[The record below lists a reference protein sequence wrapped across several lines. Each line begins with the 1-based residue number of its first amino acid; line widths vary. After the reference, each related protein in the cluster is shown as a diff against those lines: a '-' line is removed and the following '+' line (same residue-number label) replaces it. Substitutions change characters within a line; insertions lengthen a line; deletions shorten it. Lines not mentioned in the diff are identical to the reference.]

1 MREEYDFSQSV
12 ANPYVGKPHSQV
24 TMSLDDD
31 VIGMIVERAGEGDID
46 ELVELRIAYLTED
59 DGPLDADV
67 AESIRRGLPD
77 YYRRHLG
84 RDIFAYA
91 IREDGRIAS
100 CALLLVTEKPMSPA
114 FITGRTGTVLNVYT
128 RPESRRR
135 GFARRLMES
144 LLGDAQAMDL
154 SVVELKATEDGYPLY
169 LSVGFADDESKYHP
183 MKWVRK

>member
-1 MREEYDFSQSV
+1 MKAEQ
-12 ANPYVGKPHSQV
+12 ATKH
-24 TMSLDDD
+24 
-31 VIGMIVERAGEGDID
+31 DID

-67 AESIRRGLPD
+67 VERIEAGLPD

-84 RDIFAYA
+84 KDIFAYV

-100 CALLLVTEKPMSPA
+100 CALLLVVEKPMSPA

-135 GFARRLMES
+135 GYARRLMES
-144 LLGDAQAMDL
+144 LLSDAQEMDL

-169 LSVGFADDESKYHP
+169 LSVGFKDDESKYHL
-183 MKWVRK
+183 MKWRP

>member
-1 MREEYDFSQSV
+1 MV
-12 ANPYVGKPHSQV
+12 
-24 TMSLDDD
+24 
-31 VIGMIVERAGEGDID
+31 VEKADEGDIG

-59 DGPLDADV
+59 DGPLDAGV

-91 IREDGRIAS
+91 IRENGRIVS
-100 CALLLVTEKPMSPA
+100 CALLLVVEKPMSPA
-114 FITGRTGTVLNVYT
+114 FVTGRTGTVLNVYT

-135 GFARRLMES
+135 GCARKLMEA
-144 LLGDAQAMDL
+144 LLRDAQEMGL

-169 LSVGFADDESKYHP
+169 LSVGFADDKSKYHP